1 MTEKQVDRLTVRRYA
16 TREEMGK
23 AAAADFKAALGT
35 LLNEKEFARI
45 VFAAAPS
52 QDEFLEAVVMDADI
66 PFERVDAFHMDEY
79 IGLPKEH
86 PQSYYS
92 FMWENLFRHTNI
104 APENVH
110 IPDGNAK
117 DIPGFCAAYEQRIRD
132 AGGIDLQVLGIGQNA
147 HIGFNEPDVKFE
159 ATTHKVKLDEET
171 IQANARFFADAEEV
185 PRYAISMGIKTIM
198 LARKVILLANGRNKA
213 EAVCKAVCG
222 SVSPAAPASILQLHR
237 DVTVIVDQEAAAK
250 LPPEVL
256 G

>member
-1 MTEKQVDRLTVRRYA
+1 MRIIVTKAY
-16 TREEMGK
+16 EEMSMEATKIVAGQMYLK
-23 AAAADFKAALGT
+23 PESVLGLATGSTPLQMYKQLIAVHETVGLDFSR
-35 LLNEKEFARI
+35 ARS
-45 VFAAAPS
+45 FN
-52 QDEFLEAVVMDADI
+52 L
-66 PFERVDAFHMDEY
+66 DEY
-79 IGLPKEH
+79 IGLAPEN
-86 PQSYYS
+86 PQSYHY
-92 FMWENLFRHTNI
+92 FMQQNFFSRINI
-104 APENVH
+104 KPENIY
-110 IPDGNAK
+110 IPNGMAE
-117 DIPGFCAAYEQRIRD
+117 DIEAEGKYYDSLIDQM
-132 AGGIDLQVLGIGQNA
+132 GGIDLQVLGIGQNA

>member
-1 MTEKQVDRLTVRRYA
+1 MRIIVTKSY
-16 TREEMGK
+16 EEMSMEATKIVAGQMYLK
-23 AAAADFKAALGT
+23 PRSVLGLATGSTPLQMYKQLIAVHETVGLDFSR
-35 LLNEKEFARI
+35 ARS
-45 VFAAAPS
+45 FN
-52 QDEFLEAVVMDADI
+52 L
-66 PFERVDAFHMDEY
+66 DEY
-79 IGLPKEH
+79 IGLAPEN
-86 PQSYYS
+86 PQSYHYS
-92 FMWENLFRHTNI
+92 MQQNFFSRINI
-104 APENVH
+104 KPENIY
-110 IPDGNAK
+110 IPNGMAE
-117 DIPGFCAAYEQRIRD
+117 DIEAEGRHYDSLIDQM
-132 AGGIDLQVLGIGQNA
+132 GGIDLQVLGIGQNA

-159 ATTHKVKLDEET
+159 ATTHRVKLDEET
-171 IQANARFFADAEEV
+171 IQANARFFTDAEEV

>member
-1 MTEKQVDRLTVRRYA
+1 MRIIVTKSY
-16 TREEMGK
+16 EEMSMEATKIVAGQMYLK
-23 AAAADFKAALGT
+23 PESVLGLATGSTPLQMYKQLIAVHETVGLDFSR
-35 LLNEKEFARI
+35 ARS
-45 VFAAAPS
+45 FN
-52 QDEFLEAVVMDADI
+52 L
-66 PFERVDAFHMDEY
+66 DEY
-79 IGLPKEH
+79 IGLDPEN
-86 PQSYYS
+86 PQSYHY
-92 FMWENLFRHTNI
+92 FMQQNFFSRINI
-104 APENVH
+104 KPENIY
-110 IPDGNAK
+110 IPNGMAE
-117 DIPGFCAAYEQRIRD
+117 DIEAEGKYYDSLIDQM
-132 AGGIDLQVLGIGQNA
+132 GGIDLQVLGIGQNA

-213 EAVCKAVCG
+213 EAVCKAVRG

>member
-1 MTEKQVDRLTVRRYA
+1 MEATKIVAGQMYLKPESVLGLATGSTPLQMYKQLIAVHETV
-16 TREEMGK
+16 GL
-23 AAAADFKAALGT
+23 DFSR
-35 LLNEKEFARI
+35 ARS
-45 VFAAAPS
+45 FN
-52 QDEFLEAVVMDADI
+52 L
-66 PFERVDAFHMDEY
+66 DEY
-79 IGLPKEH
+79 IGLAPEN
-86 PQSYYS
+86 PQSYHY
-92 FMWENLFRHTNI
+92 FMQQNFFSRINI
-104 APENVH
+104 KPENIY
-110 IPDGNAK
+110 IPNGMAE
-117 DIPGFCAAYEQRIRD
+117 DIEAEGKYYDSLIDQM
-132 AGGIDLQVLGIGQNA
+132 GGIDLQVLGIGQNA

>member
-1 MTEKQVDRLTVRRYA
+1 MRIIVTKSY
-16 TREEMGK
+16 EEMSMEATKIVAGQMYLK
-23 AAAADFKAALGT
+23 PESVLGLATGSTPLQMYKQLIAVHETVGLDFSR
-35 LLNEKEFARI
+35 ARS
-45 VFAAAPS
+45 FN
-52 QDEFLEAVVMDADI
+52 L
-66 PFERVDAFHMDEY
+66 DEY
-79 IGLPKEH
+79 IGLAPEN
-86 PQSYYS
+86 PQSYHY
-92 FMWENLFRHTNI
+92 FMQQNFFSRINI
-104 APENVH
+104 KPENIY
-110 IPDGNAK
+110 IPNGMAE
-117 DIPGFCAAYEQRIRD
+117 DIEAEGKYYDSLIDQM
-132 AGGIDLQVLGIGQNA
+132 GGIDLQVLGIGQNA

-213 EAVCKAVCG
+213 EAVYKAVCG

>member
-1 MTEKQVDRLTVRRYA
+1 MRIIVTKSY
-16 TREEMGK
+16 EEMSMEATKIVAGQMYLK
-23 AAAADFKAALGT
+23 PESVLGLATGSTPLQMYKQLIAVHETVGLDFSR
-35 LLNEKEFARI
+35 ARS
-45 VFAAAPS
+45 FN
-52 QDEFLEAVVMDADI
+52 L
-66 PFERVDAFHMDEY
+66 DEY
-79 IGLPKEH
+79 IGLDPEN
-86 PQSYYS
+86 PQSYHY
-92 FMWENLFRHTNI
+92 FMQQNFFSRINI
-104 APENVH
+104 KPENIY
-110 IPDGNAK
+110 IPNGMAEDIEAEGKRYDGLI
-117 DIPGFCAAYEQRIRD
+117 DQM
-132 AGGIDLQVLGIGQNA
+132 GGIDLQVLGIGQNA

-213 EAVCKAVCG
+213 EAVYKAVCG

>member
-1 MTEKQVDRLTVRRYA
+1 MRILVTKSY
-16 TREEMGK
+16 EEMSMEATKIVAGQMYLK
-23 AAAADFKAALGT
+23 PESVLGLATGSTPLQMYKQLIAVHETVGLDFSR
-35 LLNEKEFARI
+35 ARS
-45 VFAAAPS
+45 FN
-52 QDEFLEAVVMDADI
+52 L
-66 PFERVDAFHMDEY
+66 DEY
-79 IGLPKEH
+79 IGLDPEN
-86 PQSYYS
+86 PQSYHY
-92 FMWENLFRHTNI
+92 FMQQNFFSRINI
-104 APENVH
+104 KPENIY
-110 IPDGNAK
+110 IPNGMAE
-117 DIPGFCAAYEQRIRD
+117 DIEAEGKYYDSLIDQM
-132 AGGIDLQVLGIGQNA
+132 GGIDLQVLGIGQNA

-213 EAVCKAVCG
+213 EAVYKAVCG

>member
-1 MTEKQVDRLTVRRYA
+1 MRIIVTKSY
-16 TREEMGK
+16 EEMSMEATKIVAGQMYLK
-23 AAAADFKAALGT
+23 PESVLGLATGSTPLQMYKQLIAVHETVGLDFSG
-35 LLNEKEFARI
+35 ARS
-45 VFAAAPS
+45 FN
-52 QDEFLEAVVMDADI
+52 L
-66 PFERVDAFHMDEY
+66 DEY
-79 IGLPKEH
+79 IGLDPEN
-86 PQSYYS
+86 PQSYHY
-92 FMWENLFRHTNI
+92 FMQQNFFSRINI
-104 APENVH
+104 KPENIY
-110 IPDGNAK
+110 IPNGMAE
-117 DIPGFCAAYEQRIRD
+117 DIEAEGKYYDSLIDQM
-132 AGGIDLQVLGIGQNA
+132 GGIDLQVLGIGQNA

-213 EAVCKAVCG
+213 EAVCKAVRG

>member
-1 MTEKQVDRLTVRRYA
+1 MRIIVTKSY
-16 TREEMGK
+16 EEMSMEATKIVAGQMYLK
-23 AAAADFKAALGT
+23 PESVLGLATGSTPLQMYKQLIAVHETVGLDFSR
-35 LLNEKEFARI
+35 ARS
-45 VFAAAPS
+45 FN
-52 QDEFLEAVVMDADI
+52 L
-66 PFERVDAFHMDEY
+66 DEY
-79 IGLPKEH
+79 IGLDPEN
-86 PQSYYS
+86 PQSYHY
-92 FMWENLFRHTNI
+92 FMQQNFFSRINI
-104 APENVH
+104 KPENIY
-110 IPDGNAK
+110 IPNGMAE
-117 DIPGFCAAYEQRIRD
+117 DIEAEGKYYDSLIDQM
-132 AGGIDLQVLGIGQNA
+132 GGIDLQVLGIGQNA

>member
-1 MTEKQVDRLTVRRYA
+1 MRIIVTKSY
-16 TREEMGK
+16 EEMSMEATKIVAGQMYLK
-23 AAAADFKAALGT
+23 PESVLGLATGSTPLQMYKQLIAVHETVGLDFSR
-35 LLNEKEFARI
+35 ARS
-45 VFAAAPS
+45 FN
-52 QDEFLEAVVMDADI
+52 L
-66 PFERVDAFHMDEY
+66 DEY
-79 IGLPKEH
+79 IGLDPEN
-86 PQSYYS
+86 PQSYHY
-92 FMWENLFRHTNI
+92 FMQQNFFSRINI
-104 APENVH
+104 KPENIY
-110 IPDGNAK
+110 IPNGMAE
-117 DIPGFCAAYEQRIRD
+117 DIEAEGKYYDSLIDQM
-132 AGGIDLQVLGIGQNA
+132 GGIDLQVLGIGQNA

-213 EAVCKAVCG
+213 EAVYKAVCG

>member
-1 MTEKQVDRLTVRRYA
+1 MRILVTKSY
-16 TREEMGK
+16 EEMSMEATKIVAGQMYLNPGSVLGLATGSTPLQMYK
-23 AAAADFKAALGT
+23 QLIAVHETVGLDFSR
-35 LLNEKEFARI
+35 ARS
-45 VFAAAPS
+45 FN
-52 QDEFLEAVVMDADI
+52 L
-66 PFERVDAFHMDEY
+66 DEY
-79 IGLPKEH
+79 IGLDPEN
-86 PQSYYS
+86 PQSYHY
-92 FMWENLFRHTNI
+92 FMQQNFFSRINI
-104 APENVH
+104 KPENIY
-110 IPDGNAK
+110 IPNGMAEDIEAEGKRYDGLI
-117 DIPGFCAAYEQRIRD
+117 DQM
-132 AGGIDLQVLGIGQNA
+132 GGIDLQVLGIGQNA

>member
-1 MTEKQVDRLTVRRYA
+1 MRIIVTKSY
-16 TREEMGK
+16 EEMSMEATKIVAGQMYLK
-23 AAAADFKAALGT
+23 PESVLGLATGSTPLQMYKQLIAVHETVGLDFSR
-35 LLNEKEFARI
+35 ARS
-45 VFAAAPS
+45 FN
-52 QDEFLEAVVMDADI
+52 L
-66 PFERVDAFHMDEY
+66 DEY
-79 IGLPKEH
+79 IGLDPEN
-86 PQSYYS
+86 PQSYHY
-92 FMWENLFRHTNI
+92 FMQQNFFSRINI
-104 APENVH
+104 KPENIY
-110 IPDGNAK
+110 IPNGMAEDIEAEGKRYDGLI
-117 DIPGFCAAYEQRIRD
+117 DQM
-132 AGGIDLQVLGIGQNA
+132 GGIDLQVLGIGQNA